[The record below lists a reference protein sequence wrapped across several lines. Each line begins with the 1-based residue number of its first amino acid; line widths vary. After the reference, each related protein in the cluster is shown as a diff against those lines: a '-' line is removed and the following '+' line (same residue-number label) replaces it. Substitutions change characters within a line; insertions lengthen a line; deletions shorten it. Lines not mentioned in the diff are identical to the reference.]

1 MLQDD
6 TWIGN
11 NEIFELFKV
20 YCMFKVGI
28 EYFLTFKSRYES
40 DEFLIFFL
48 RLDIIRHECDI
59 LGGPELIPPSTVSSW
74 TK

>member
-1 MLQDD
+1 
-6 TWIGN
+6 
-11 NEIFELFKV
+11 
-20 YCMFKVGI
+20 MFKVGI